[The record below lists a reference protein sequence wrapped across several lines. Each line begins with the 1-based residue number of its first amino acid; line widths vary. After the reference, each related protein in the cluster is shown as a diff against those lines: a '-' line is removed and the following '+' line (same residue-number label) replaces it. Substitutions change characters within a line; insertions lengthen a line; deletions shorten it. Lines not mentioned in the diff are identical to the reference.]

1 MKQKTSPPP
10 TTARLVLWSVAA
22 EPLFLAALAL
32 LLNRLGALPRDGAP
46 PNGDVMLIVFS
57 ALSLGALW
65 AGFRF
70 AAGGFAPKRPSFSP
84 EPAMPPFGHQ
94 IIAVALAA
102 VPGMLG
108 FVHHLLYGMDWVLL
122 AFCLGGFAAAA
133 RHALFFGRGPE

>member
-1 MKQKTSPPP
+1 MNQVQSPPP
-10 TTARLVLWSVAA
+10 TTARLVLWSIAA

-32 LLNRLGALPRDGAP
+32 FLNRLGTVPRDGAP
-46 PNGDVMLIVFS
+46 PDGDVMLIVFS

-70 AAGGFAPKRPSFSP
+70 AAGGFAPKRPSFST
-84 EPAMPPFGHQ
+84 EPAMPTFGHQ
-94 IIAVALAA
+94 IAAVALAA

-108 FVHHLLYGMDWVLL
+108 FVHYLLYGMDWVLL

-133 RHALFFGRGPE
+133 RHALFFGSGPG